1 MLRWLGRV
9 VVGLV
14 LVGGGAAM
22 GSSLWSSASAAPA
35 PDAAYTAVTPCVGFD
50 SRAAQGAT
58 GGFVGPINGGQAVTY
73 QVTGTFPVGQGGGN
87 TTCGIPAGA
96 TSVEINVVAVNALNE
111 GNLRVSDGSPVTTG
125 GIVNYNA
132 LAPAKLNTSST
143 AIIPL
148 DATGHLVVTPNC
160 GVGCTVDS
168 TDVRGVVLGYFT
180 SSLATRVAAVEA
192 KLASVS
198 VIPTGVGGQPT
209 IRFSGVNVQLVNGT
223 GSTYTTNGRGNLVL
237 GYAGNT
243 FGETRTGSHDLV
255 IGDDSGWTAAGGAVL
270 GESNGIAGRGATVLG
285 GHSNAATGDDAVVV
299 GGFGNGATGQESVVT
314 GGESNFASG
323 STSTVTGGSANTASG
338 QASSVSGGADNTAS
352 GTTCVIDDFELV
364 PASAV
369 SGGRNNTASGCYSSV
384 SGGGGSDGS
393 SGNASPGDYSS
404 VSAGETNTASGISAS
419 VAGGWM
425 NEASKQYATVS
436 GGLNNHASGPN
447 SSVSGGVSNTASGT
461 NSSVSGGLNHEAAST
476 YNWRA
481 GDLFESD

>member
-35 PDAAYTAVTPCVGFD
+35 PDAAYTAVTPCVGVD

-198 VIPTGVGGQPT
+198 LATVDGQPT
-209 IRFSGVNVQLVNGT
+209 VRFSGVDVQIVNGT
-223 GSTYTTNGRGNLVL
+223 GATDTANGAGNLIL
-237 GYAGNT
+237 GYDRNLYSTA
-243 FGETRTGSHDLV
+243 RTGSHDLV
-255 IGDDSGWTAAGGAVL
+255 IGDDNGWTSSAGAV
-270 GESNGIAGRGATVLG
+270 
-285 GHSNAATGDDAVVV
+285 
-299 GGFGNGATGQESVVT
+299 FGTANTI
-314 GGESNFASG
+314 SG
-323 STSTVTGGSANTASG
+323 TSATVTGGDNNTASG
-338 QASSVSGGADNTAS
+338 PYSSVTGGNFNMASGSSSAVLGGASNAAS
-352 GTTCVIDDFELV
+352 GDYSATLGGQSNV
-364 PASAV
+364 ASGFTAAV
-369 SGGRNNTASGCYSSV
+369 SGGIGNKATAMSSSVTGGSDNVASNGPHCTNVPAASSVTGGRFNTASGCYSSV
-384 SGGGGSDGS
+384 SGGGFNVVST
-393 SGNASPGDYSS
+393 GNLASGDYSS
-404 VSAGETNTASGISAS
+404 ISGGHTNTAAGLVSA
-419 VAGGWM
+419 
-425 NEASKQYATVS
+425 VS
-436 GGLNNHASGPN
+436 GGFHNTPTGDVATISGGRDNGATQN
-447 SSVSGGVSNTASGT
+447 SSTVGGGIGRTVTTANGFT
-461 NSSVSGGLNHEAAST
+461 
-476 YNWRA
+476 A
-481 GDLFESD
+481 GNLFVDTDG